1 MIMVDLMADGHYPPL
16 DSRTPSELFDL
27 AVEIAQTLDN
37 VAVRAPVGERPDE
50 TVTLTSRLLRKKGVA
65 LF

>member
-16 DSRTPSELFDL
+16 DSRTPTELFEL
-27 AVEIAQTLDN
+27 AVRIAQSLDN
-37 VAVRAPVGERPDE
+37 VTVRAPVGDSPDAS
-50 TVTLTSRLLRKKGVA
+50 VTLTSRLMHKQGVA